1 MELIFILIILILIG
15 SGIFYFSLRPKIQQR
30 TESLY
35 TNALNAMVRGDS
47 RTALKHLRDVVKQD
61 TEHVDAYLQMGDIF
75 REQGNSQQALKI
87 HQSLTVRPNLSDALK
102 KDIHKSLALDFLQ
115 NEQLNKARREAEY
128 VLKLEKRNEWANN
141 ILLEIAESQGDWERA
156 VQTAKIIQ
164 KIKQVQDAP
173 QLSRFKVFQ
182 GLDILKK
189 GHRKEAEQHFN
200 KAIKLAPDYG
210 MPYLHLAN
218 LKAEE
223 RDLVKAIENWEK
235 FALNTP
241 LDGHKV
247 FSKIEAALFDL
258 GRFSEVENFYKRILE
273 KDAGNLDALAN
284 LANVLEEKGE
294 HNNALKLVDEA
305 LAQFDDSIHARL
317 MKLKLSLNVS
327 KPHELSQQ
335 IDKMIEL
342 VTSEKAEK

>member
-1 MELIFILIILILIG
+1 LIG
-15 SGIFYFSLRPKIQQR
+15 SVIFFYSFRPKNKLR

-87 HQSLTVRPNLSDALK
+87 HQSLTVRPNLTNDLK

-115 NEQLNKARREAEY
+115 DGQLNKAQREAEF
-128 VLKLEKRNEWANN
+128 VLKLEKRNEWAND
-141 ILLEIAESQGDWERA
+141 LLLQIAETQGDWGKA
-156 VQTAKIIQ
+156 AQTAKTIQ
-164 KIKQVQDAP
+164 KIKQIQDAP

-182 GLDILKK
+182 GLGALKK
-189 GHRKEAEQHFN
+189 GNRKEAAQHFI
-200 KAIKLAPDYG
+200 KAIKLAPEYG
-210 MPYLHLAN
+210 LPYLHLAN

-241 LDGHKV
+241 LEGQKV
-247 FSKIEAALFDL
+247 FSKIETALFDL
-258 GRFSEVENFYKRILE
+258 GRFSEVENFYKRILK
-273 KDAGNLDALAN
+273 KDPANLEALAN

-294 HNNALKLVDEA
+294 HNNALVLVDEA
-305 LAQFDDSIHARL
+305 LAHFDDSIHARL

-327 KPHELSQQ
+327 KPFELSQQ

-342 VTSEKAEK
+342 LTSEKTEK